1 MKENNDV
8 ENSVQEILKEF
19 LAKDINLL
27 SSRDSL
33 YNQLDNKVSGKY
45 RRDLS
50 LIQKALQNNIG
61 ELFLKASIENTDK
74 AKDEAKNKAREILRQ
89 NNMQEKPIQKIIDAF
104 IYALEWDKPKE
115 KIEINQKETAKS
127 IENDISQS
135 KIETIETEK
144 KPIEEKTLVVEHVK
158 LEDEKER
165 ISDLNQQEQEKNEVW
180 TCSCGKVNNKNFCSV
195 CGKKRP
201 SKLEKSEKW
210 ICPSCGRTN
219 DKNFCFYCGKQR
231 PNDEGKI
238 EPKSYIK
245 ANQVNNEIPNMLTHS
260 ETVSKMEQINPSLQ
274 NQSNNTNTKKFLGS
288 TLSGVILGV
297 IVVVFILIGFYVI
310 GSNDKSSNNVSSNI
324 SDSLNTSKDKKEVPS
339 VDSDLSL
346 GGLELGYSIDQMHEI
361 LGKETSIDEKG
372 IYKFYNYS
380 DIQVGVKDGK
390 VDALVSNSSAVA
402 TKRGIHQSSSLKDVF
417 DKYGDNYN
425 KMDYDDLVL
434 YEYTFVAN
442 NGKNGILR
450 FAISKSN
457 NQVSYI
463 SVRIP
468 EEENTDKKPSDTNS
482 NISST
487 ERNFNMASANE
498 AAQVLNSYYAAI
510 TRHDMRAAYNILS
523 DDMQTHMGSLNDYA
537 DGYKTTLSDSISNVQ
552 VTSNSGD
559 EIALS
564 YILTARDSY
573 NGNSIKEQTF
583 ACTALLSKKT
593 GSWHIVDMS
602 AKKQGERIMSR

>member
-61 ELFLKASIENTDK
+61 ELFLKASIEDTDK

-127 IENDISQS
+127 IENEISQA
-135 KIETIETEK
+135 KIETVETEK
-144 KPIEEKTLVVEHVK
+144 KPIEKKEPVAEHIK
-158 LEDEKER
+158 LNDEKEK

-201 SKLEKSEKW
+201 AKLEKSEKW

-219 DKNFCFYCGKQR
+219 DKNFCFYCGEQR
-231 PNDEGKI
+231 PDDGSQA

-245 ANQVNNEIPNMLTHS
+245 NNQVSNEISNTLSNS
-260 ETVSKMEQINPSLQ
+260 ENISKIEQINPPLQ
-274 NQSNNTNTKKFLGS
+274 NQSNNTSTKKFLGS

-297 IVVVFILIGFYVI
+297 IVVVFVLIGFYVI
-310 GSNDKSSNNVSSNI
+310 GGDDKSSNNVSSNI
-324 SDSLNTSKDKKEVPS
+324 SNSLTTSKDKKEVPS

-380 DIQVGVKDGK
+380 DIQVGIKDGK
-390 VDALVSNSSAVA
+390 IDALVSNSSAVA
-402 TKRGIHQSSSLKDVF
+402 TKRGIHQGSSLEDVF
-417 DKYGDNYN
+417 NKYGDNYN

-434 YEYTFVAN
+434 YEYTFAAN
-442 NGKNGILR
+442 NDKNGILR

-468 EEENTDKKPSDTNS
+468 DEENTDTKPSDTNS
-482 NISST
+482 NKSST
-487 ERNFNMASANE
+487 EKNSNMASANE

-510 TRHDMRAAYNILS
+510 TRHDMRAAYNVLS

-564 YILTARDSY
+564 YTLTARDSY
-573 NGNSIKEQTF
+573 NNNSIKEQTF

>member
-61 ELFLKASIENTDK
+61 ELFLKASIEDTDK

-115 KIEINQKETAKS
+115 KIEINQKETAKF
-127 IENDISQS
+127 IENEISQA
-135 KIETIETEK
+135 KIETVETEK
-144 KPIEEKTLVVEHVK
+144 KPIEKKEPVAEHIK
-158 LEDEKER
+158 LNDEKEK

-201 SKLEKSEKW
+201 AKLEKSEKW

-219 DKNFCFYCGKQR
+219 DKNFCFYCGEQR
-231 PNDEGKI
+231 PDDGSQA

-245 ANQVNNEIPNMLTHS
+245 NNQVSNEIPNTLSNS
-260 ETVSKMEQINPSLQ
+260 ENISKIEQINPPLQ
-274 NQSNNTNTKKFLGS
+274 NQSNNTSTKKFLGS

-297 IVVVFILIGFYVI
+297 IVVVFVLIGFYVI
-310 GSNDKSSNNVSSNI
+310 GGDDKSSNNVSSNI
-324 SDSLNTSKDKKEVPS
+324 SNSLTTSKDKKEVPS

-380 DIQVGVKDGK
+380 DIQVGIKDGK
-390 VDALVSNSSAVA
+390 IDALVSNSSAVA
-402 TKRGIHQSSSLKDVF
+402 TKRGIHQGSSLEDVF
-417 DKYGDNYN
+417 NKYGDNYN

-434 YEYTFVAN
+434 YEYTFAAN
-442 NGKNGILR
+442 NDKNGILR

-468 EEENTDKKPSDTNS
+468 EEENTDTKSSDTNS
-482 NISST
+482 NKSST
-487 ERNFNMASANE
+487 EKNTNMASANE
-498 AAQVLNSYYAAI
+498 AVQALNSYYAAI
-510 TRHDMRAAYNILS
+510 TRHDMRAAYNVLS

-564 YILTARDSY
+564 YTLTARDSY

>member
-1 MKENNDV
+1 M
-8 ENSVQEILKEF
+8 
-19 LAKDINLL
+19 
-27 SSRDSL
+27 
-33 YNQLDNKVSGKY
+33 
-45 RRDLS
+45 
-50 LIQKALQNNIG
+50 
-61 ELFLKASIENTDK
+61 
-74 AKDEAKNKAREILRQ
+74 
-89 NNMQEKPIQKIIDAF
+89 
-104 IYALEWDKPKE
+104 
-115 KIEINQKETAKS
+115 
-127 IENDISQS
+127 
-135 KIETIETEK
+135 
-144 KPIEEKTLVVEHVK
+144 
-158 LEDEKER
+158 
-165 ISDLNQQEQEKNEVW
+165 NQQEQEKNEVW

-201 SKLEKSEKW
+201 AKLEKSEKW

-219 DKNFCFYCGKQR
+219 DKNFCFYCGEQR
-231 PNDEGKI
+231 PDDGSQA

-245 ANQVNNEIPNMLTHS
+245 NNQVSNEIPNTLSNS
-260 ETVSKMEQINPSLQ
+260 ENISKIEQINPPLQ
-274 NQSNNTNTKKFLGS
+274 NQSNNTSTKKFLGS

-297 IVVVFILIGFYVI
+297 IVVVFVLIGFYVI
-310 GSNDKSSNNVSSNI
+310 GGDDKSSNNVSSNI
-324 SDSLNTSKDKKEVPS
+324 SNSLTTSKDKKEVPS

-380 DIQVGVKDGK
+380 DIQVGIKDGK
-390 VDALVSNSSAVA
+390 IDALVSNSSAVA
-402 TKRGIHQSSSLKDVF
+402 TKRGIHQGSSLEDVF
-417 DKYGDNYN
+417 NKYGDNYN

-434 YEYTFVAN
+434 YEYTFAAN
-442 NGKNGILR
+442 NDKNGILR

-468 EEENTDKKPSDTNS
+468 EEENTDTKSSDTNS
-482 NISST
+482 NKSST
-487 ERNFNMASANE
+487 EKNTNMASANE
-498 AAQVLNSYYAAI
+498 AVQALNSYYAAI
-510 TRHDMRAAYNILS
+510 TRHDMRAAYNVLS

-564 YILTARDSY
+564 YTLTARDSY

>member
-61 ELFLKASIENTDK
+61 ELFLKASIEDTDK

-115 KIEINQKETAKS
+115 KIEINQKETAKF
-127 IENDISQS
+127 IENEISQA
-135 KIETIETEK
+135 KIETVETEK
-144 KPIEEKTLVVEHVK
+144 KPIEKKEPVAEHIK
-158 LEDEKER
+158 LNDEKEK

-201 SKLEKSEKW
+201 AKLEKSEKW

-219 DKNFCFYCGKQR
+219 DKNFCFYCGEQR
-231 PNDEGKI
+231 PDDGSQA

-245 ANQVNNEIPNMLTHS
+245 NNQVSNEIPNTLSNS
-260 ETVSKMEQINPSLQ
+260 ENISKIEQINPPLQ
-274 NQSNNTNTKKFLGS
+274 NQSNNTSTKKFLGS

-297 IVVVFILIGFYVI
+297 IVVVFVLIGFYVI
-310 GSNDKSSNNVSSNI
+310 GGDDKSSNNVSSNI
-324 SDSLNTSKDKKEVPS
+324 SNSLTTSKDKKEVPS

-380 DIQVGVKDGK
+380 DIQVGIKDGK
-390 VDALVSNSSAVA
+390 IDALVSNSSAVA
-402 TKRGIHQSSSLKDVF
+402 TKRGIHQGSSLEDVF
-417 DKYGDNYN
+417 NKYGDNYN

-434 YEYTFVAN
+434 YEYTFAAN
-442 NGKNGILR
+442 NDKNGILR

-468 EEENTDKKPSDTNS
+468 EEENTDTQSSDTNS
-482 NISST
+482 NKSST
-487 ERNFNMASANE
+487 EKNTNMASANE
-498 AAQVLNSYYAAI
+498 AVQALNSYYAAI
-510 TRHDMRAAYNILS
+510 TRHDMRAAYNVLS

-564 YILTARDSY
+564 YTLTARDSY
-573 NGNSIKEQTF
+573 NSNSIKEQTF

>member
-61 ELFLKASIENTDK
+61 ELFLKASIEDTDK

-115 KIEINQKETAKS
+115 KIEINQKETAKF
-127 IENDISQS
+127 IENEISQA
-135 KIETIETEK
+135 KIETVETEK
-144 KPIEEKTLVVEHVK
+144 KPIEKKEPVAEHIK
-158 LEDEKER
+158 LNDEKEK

-201 SKLEKSEKW
+201 AKLEKSEKW

-219 DKNFCFYCGKQR
+219 DKNFCFYCGEQR
-231 PNDEGKI
+231 PDDGSQA

-245 ANQVNNEIPNMLTHS
+245 NNQVSNEIPNTLSNS
-260 ETVSKMEQINPSLQ
+260 ENISKIEQINPPLQ
-274 NQSNNTNTKKFLGS
+274 NQSNNTSTKKFLGS

-297 IVVVFILIGFYVI
+297 IVVAFVLIGFYVI
-310 GSNDKSSNNVSSNI
+310 GGDDKSSNNVSSNI
-324 SDSLNTSKDKKEVPS
+324 SNSLTTSKDKKEVPS

-380 DIQVGVKDGK
+380 DIQVGIKDGK
-390 VDALVSNSSAVA
+390 IDALVSNSSAVA
-402 TKRGIHQSSSLKDVF
+402 TKRGIHQGSSLEDVF
-417 DKYGDNYN
+417 NKYGDNYN

-434 YEYTFVAN
+434 YEYTFAAN
-442 NGKNGILR
+442 NDKNGILR

-468 EEENTDKKPSDTNS
+468 EEENTDTKSSDTNS
-482 NISST
+482 NKSST
-487 ERNFNMASANE
+487 EKNTNMASANE
-498 AAQVLNSYYAAI
+498 AVQALNSYYAAI
-510 TRHDMRAAYNILS
+510 TRHDMRAAYNVLS

-537 DGYKTTLSDSISNVQ
+537 DG
-552 VTSNSGD
+552 
-559 EIALS
+559 
-564 YILTARDSY
+564 
-573 NGNSIKEQTF
+573 
-583 ACTALLSKKT
+583 
-593 GSWHIVDMS
+593 
-602 AKKQGERIMSR
+602 